1 MPNEVPYINTH
12 WHAKPSGKCRLEILS
27 SQKLQHG
34 SSRQDIVEPA
44 SQERMITTYSAVSG
58 MLLGAVSLSREAQVA
73 IACLEKPQTLP
84 ISTVD
89 FEL

>member
-1 MPNEVPYINTH
+1 MPKEAFGMPYINTH

-44 SQERMITTYSAVSG
+44 SQERMITTYSAV
-58 MLLGAVSLSREAQVA
+58 LLGAVSLSREAQVA